1 MTTRTTLLYK
11 VFHTD
16 KRAELSYFDSF
27 EDAAKAAEAMI
38 DSFKFWGGG
47 AVPVSVSSS
56 RWTKAGKYKD
66 TPQSRDYSPALY
78 MDYARENGDKC
89 GYLQGKARRAAV

>member
-27 EDAAKAAEAMI
+27 EDATKAAEDMI
-38 DSFKFWGGG
+38 DSFKF
-47 AVPVSVSSS
+47 
-56 RWTKAGKYKD
+56 
-66 TPQSRDYSPALY
+66 
-78 MDYARENGDKC
+78 
-89 GYLQGKARRAAV
+89 

>member
-27 EDAAKAAEAMI
+27 EDATKAAEAMI

-47 AVPVSVSSS
+47 SVPVSVTSS

-66 TPQSRDYSPALY
+66 TPKSRDYSPSLY
-78 MDYARENGDKC
+78 IDYARENGDKC
-89 GYLQGKARRAAV
+89 GYLQELRRA